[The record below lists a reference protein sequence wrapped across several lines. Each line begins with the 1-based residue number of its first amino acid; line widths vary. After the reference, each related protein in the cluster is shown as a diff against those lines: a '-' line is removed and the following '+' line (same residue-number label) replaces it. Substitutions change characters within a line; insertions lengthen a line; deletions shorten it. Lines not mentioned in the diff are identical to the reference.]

1 MELLDGKVVKKE
13 ILEDLKKKVES
24 IKEKLSLVVI
34 EVGDDEASKVY
45 VKQKE
50 KMALSVGID
59 FKLLKFPETITNEE
73 ILKEIDKL
81 NGDPSVTGMLVQMPL
96 PKHLNAKEIQNRVLP
111 SKDVDGLNDLNA
123 GKLVHNNEGLFPC
136 TAEGIIDILDY
147 YDIAI
152 KGSFA
157 VVVGRS
163 DLVGKP
169 VANLLTNRDAT
180 VAICHSKTTNLKE
193 ITKMAD
199 ILVVA
204 VGKANF
210 IDESYVKDGA
220 VIIDVGINRIDDKL
234 VGDVD
239 FESVKDKVSYITP
252 VPGGVGQLTVANLGK
267 NIYKA
272 YTLKKQKAK

>member
-13 ILEDLKKKVES
+13 ILDDLKQKIDTLKD
-24 IKEKLSLVVI
+24 KLCLVVI

-45 VKQKE
+45 VGQKE
-50 KMALSVGID
+50 KMAASVGMD
-59 FKLLKFPETITNEE
+59 FKLIKLPETVTNEE
-73 ILKEIDKL
+73 IFAEIDKI
-81 NGDPSVTGMLVQMPL
+81 NKDPSITGVLVQMPL
-96 PKHLNAKEIQNRVLP
+96 PKHLDVKAIQNRVLP
-111 SKDVDGLNDLNA
+111 TKDVDGLNDLNA
-123 GKLVHNNEGLFPC
+123 GKLLHNNSDALIPC

-147 YDIAI
+147 YHIDI
-152 KGSFA
+152 KGSNA
-157 VVVGRS
+157 VVIGRS

-180 VAICHSKTTNLKE
+180 VTICHSKTKNLKK

-204 VGKANF
+204 IGKANF
-210 IDESYVKDGA
+210 IDADYVKKGA
-220 VIIDVGINRIDDKL
+220 VIIDVGINRVDGKL
-234 VGDVD
+234 VGDVN

-267 NIYKA
+267 NVLKA
-272 YTLKKQKAK
+272 YNLNK

>member
-13 ILEDLKKKVES
+13 ILDDLKKKLN
-24 IKEKLSLVVI
+24 KLKDKLSLVVI

-45 VKQKE
+45 VGQKE
-50 KMALSVGID
+50 KMADSVGIN
-59 FKLLKFPETITNEE
+59 FRLIKLSETATNEE
-73 ILKEIDKL
+73 LFELIDEL
-81 NGDPSVTGMLVQMPL
+81 NNDSSVTGILVQMPL

-123 GKLVHNNEGLFPC
+123 GKLLHNSDEALVPC
-136 TAEGIIDILDY
+136 TAEGIIDILEY
-147 YDIAI
+147 YDIGI
-152 KGSFA
+152 KGSYA

-169 VANLLTNRDAT
+169 VANLLTNMDAT
-180 VAICHSKTTNLKE
+180 VTLCHSKTKNLKE

-199 ILVVA
+199 ILIVA

-210 IDESYVKDGA
+210 IDADYVKDGA
-220 VIIDVGINRIDDKL
+220 VIVDVGINRVDGKL

-239 FESVKDKVSYITP
+239 VESVKDKVSYITP

-267 NIYKA
+267 NVYKA
-272 YTLKKQKAK
+272 YSKKK